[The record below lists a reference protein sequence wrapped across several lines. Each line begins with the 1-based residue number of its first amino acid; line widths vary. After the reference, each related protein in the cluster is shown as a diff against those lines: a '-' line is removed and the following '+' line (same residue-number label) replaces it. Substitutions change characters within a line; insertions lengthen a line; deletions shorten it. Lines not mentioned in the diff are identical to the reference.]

1 VEVNLSLDRLRF
13 LRAVALLGAAGA
25 YVTIVLG
32 GTVRG
37 MGAGLACPDW
47 PLCHGSLVPD
57 LSDSR
62 IAIEYAHR
70 LAAAATSACLLLTF
84 ALTVLWFRAA
94 TRLVVLSFTS
104 LGILATQVVVGAL
117 TITSGLDWIV
127 VTIHLALA
135 TATFA
140 SAVVVA
146 LLSRWSPPSP
156 EALGVP
162 VR

>member
-1 VEVNLSLDRLRF
+1 MTIDRPRF
-13 LRAVALLGAAGA
+13 LQTVALLGAVGA

-47 PLCHGSLVPD
+47 PLCHGSLIPD
-57 LSDSR
+57 LSDPR

-70 LAAAATSACLLLTF
+70 LAAAATSVCLVLTA
-84 ALTVLWFRAA
+84 ALSALWFRESM
-94 TRLVVLSFTS
+94 RLLVLSFTS
-104 LGILATQVVVGAL
+104 VAILATQVAVGAL
-117 TITSGLDWIV
+117 TITSRLDWVV

-146 LLSRWSPPSP
+146 MLSRWSPPGGEP
-156 EALGVP
+156 RPLP
-162 VR
+162 VK

>member
-1 VEVNLSLDRLRF
+1 MSVDRRRF
-13 LRAVALLGAAGA
+13 LQAIALLGAAGA

-57 LSDSR
+57 LSDAR

-70 LAAAATSACLLLTF
+70 LAAAATSAFLLLTF

-94 TRLVVLSFTS
+94 TSLVVLSFTS
-104 LGILATQVVVGAL
+104 LAILATQVGVGAL
-117 TITSGLDWIV
+117 AITSGLDWVV

-140 SAVVVA
+140 SALVVA
-146 LLSRWSPPSP
+146 VLSWWSPADLAATPSP
-156 EALGVP
+156 LG
-162 VR
+162 